1 MLNKDIIPFAFFKLI
16 FNFFGCAGSSTLQ
29 GIFSGRSAWGLLS
42 RWSTQ
47 ASHCSDFSCCR
58 ARALDMQ
65 LWLPGAIA
73 QAQ

>member
-42 RWSTQ
+42 SCGALT
-47 ASHCSDFSCCR
+47 SHFRSFSCFR
-58 ARALDMQ
+58 VWALGRRLQ
-65 LWLPGAIA
+65 WF
-73 QAQ
+73 